1 MTHNDEIIPN
11 VNPSI
16 ILREEFDNWAILFD
30 PDSNVAFGINP
41 IGIYV
46 WKCLNGQST
55 IKDIIEKLRKELID
69 VPGDIGIDLK
79 EFIDD
84 LVNRGLAYYTNL

>member
-55 IKDIIEKLRKELID
+55 IRDIIEKLRKELID